1 MQRMNRKS
9 LKRKY
14 FFFFFDRVY
23 NREYVNKHNTEN
35 SHSKL
40 QKAQKQKSTQKQ
52 YKKFT
57 IKLHRERERID
68 KYRIENRVTESLKN
82 KKTNKQI

>member
-40 QKAQKQKSTQKQ
+40 QKA
-52 YKKFT
+52 
-57 IKLHRERERID
+57 
-68 KYRIENRVTESLKN
+68 
-82 KKTNKQI
+82 